1 MKLLMENWKDYL
13 KEAIVDTPSER
24 LSDVFDDNG
33 VMQEKVIAVIK
44 DAKEKLDKFLS
55 SQNLKITEM
64 FVVGAAVTYQFSP
77 SSDIDTTVVI
87 PNITDEQWKQVDNWM
102 EENLNYSNWS
112 VDGSSRPFQFKPA
125 SSNTGYKNVDAAYDP
140 FNKKWIKEP
149 NLETTKQE
157 YNQVVSDPQ
166 SKERKM
172 YAFVEKHIQP
182 SLQQLLNMLSNT
194 SLNENISDNIKNAI
208 KNAFKRYEVLKKK
221 RGTAYG
227 EEPSQT
233 GRISQNWGLGN
244 VLYKFLD
251 REGYSEV
258 YGYLKKAIKSDFKIV
273 DQNFINNLKQK
284 LENVLKGEHG
294 YSVKEAKEKNKMAK
308 LTERYLRNM
317 IKQAIN
323 EMHDMYDD
331 SPAAINNA
339 ANEYDLGGL
348 DSIEETAKRLGVN
361 PMKLKA
367 FIEQEQAQA
376 DSFNDMMGD
385 DPNDY
390 LAERKRLLSKSRTA
404 PRRR

>member
-1 MKLLMENWKDYL
+1 MKLLMENWKTYL

-33 VMQEKVIAVIK
+33 VMKEEVIAVIK

-182 SLQQLLNMLSNT
+182 SLQQLLNILSNT

-258 YGYLKKAIKSDFKIV
+258 YGYLKKAIKSEFKIV

-294 YSVKEAKEKNKMAK
+294 YSVKETKEKNKMAR
-308 LTERYLRNM
+308 LTESYLRGM

-323 EMHDMYDD
+323 EMGEMGGMGGMSA
-331 SPAAINNA
+331 SPMDQALNSLRRAFDYLNDAA
-339 ANEYDLGGL
+339 L
-348 DSIEETAKRLGVN
+348 T
-361 PMKLKA
+361 
-367 FIEQEQAQA
+367 A
-376 DSFNDMMGD
+376 DSEAKQSINSALEELMTVQEALSSIDE
-385 DPNDY
+385 DY
-390 LAERKRLLSKSRTA
+390 MLSESRKRKLA